1 MKKTS
6 SLVFLLIAGI
16 ICLPLVY
23 TASIYLGL
31 PDTIP
36 THFGVD
42 GKADKFGNKAEIW
55 FVTVLLTVV
64 SAGVYL
70 LIRNLSN
77 IDPKRTANQSPEVFH
92 KIATV
97 VVIFL
102 CTLNLAIVYAIQTG
116 SINISNLMLP
126 LMGVF
131 FSVLGNYMHSIKPN
145 YFIGFRTPWT
155 LESEDNWRKTH
166 QLVGKVWVPGG
177 ILMTISALLLPATF
191 GFIVFC
197 IIILIIVAI
206 PAIFS
211 YRYFKQHQ

>member
-1 MKKTS
+1 MKKTT
-6 SLVFLLIAGI
+6 LLGFLLIAGI

-23 TASIYLGL
+23 TASIYSGL

-36 THFGVD
+36 THFGID

-55 FVTVLLTVV
+55 FITILLSIV
-64 SAGVYL
+64 SASAYL
-70 LIRNLSN
+70 LISNLSK

-92 KIATV
+92 KIAVV

-102 CTLNLAIVYAIQTG
+102 CAINLVIVYATKTG
-116 SINISNLMLP
+116 SISISKLMLP
-126 LMGVF
+126 LIGLF

-177 ILMTISALLLPATF
+177 ILMTITALLLPAKF
-191 GFIVFC
+191 GFIVFG
-197 IIILIIVAI
+197 IILFIMVAI